1 MRVNS
6 YKMAKEE
13 MQLDSNFTHSVVRLT
28 RLHNVPQHVSV
39 ASVPRVGSFGRRLIK
54 EILDWYNV

>member
-39 ASVPRVGSFGRRLIK
+39 ASVPRVGSFW
-54 EILDWYNV
+54 EAAD